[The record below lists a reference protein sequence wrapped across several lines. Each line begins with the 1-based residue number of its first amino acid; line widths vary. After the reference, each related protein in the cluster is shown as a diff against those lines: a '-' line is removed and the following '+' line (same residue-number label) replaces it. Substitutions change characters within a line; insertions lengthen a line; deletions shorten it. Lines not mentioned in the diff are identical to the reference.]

1 MISPFLLDKLK
12 MNDKVGPAAAY
23 IAFKLRIAVHC
34 LLTSISV
41 RSFIKKFGA
50 KQNIIPYVF
59 YYARKCNLKMDLW
72 SHHQSYHEQY
82 RPELLEESVEEKIQV
97 YRDIELLSFLAFFV
111 FEVA

>member
-59 YYARKCNLKMDLW
+59 YYG
-72 SHHQSYHEQY
+72 
-82 RPELLEESVEEKIQV
+82 I
-97 YRDIELLSFLAFFV
+97 
-111 FEVA
+111 